1 MELFP
6 KLYSCAAIDT
16 RCIINP
22 LAFVSIKRVFTHY
35 RCIGEI
41 LYANNTCVSMD
52 MIKSN
57 GTSYSSVGEIGLRQ
71 KTVKVKKECN
81 HRLLISAAQNMCQLH
96 HHRRIRLS
104 TGNIGIQSVFGSMS
118 ANFFS
123 TIAVTVRTKS
133 IALKYFI
140 HIPFTT
146 NYPLIR
152 IKQSHEVYIFELTFL
167 N

>member
-52 MIKSN
+52 MIKRN

-118 ANFFS
+118 ANFFFNHRCDGKDQIHCFKILYTY
-123 TIAVTVRTKS
+123 TIHYQ
-133 IALKYFI
+133 L
-140 HIPFTT
+140 PT
-146 NYPLIR
+146 N
-152 IKQSHEVYIFELTFL
+152 TD
-167 N
+167 